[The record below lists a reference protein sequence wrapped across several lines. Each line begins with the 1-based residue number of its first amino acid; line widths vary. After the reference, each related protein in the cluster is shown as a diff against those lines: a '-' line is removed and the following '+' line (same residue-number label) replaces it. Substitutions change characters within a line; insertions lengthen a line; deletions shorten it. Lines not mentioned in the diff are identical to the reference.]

1 VSERR
6 ERARLQLSME
16 VAVSVSA
23 LLDLYTTLFHSLQFA
38 VSRSSAHTY
47 TTTSRLL
54 HLLAGHFQSTP
65 EHLGHLAIN
74 ICFY

>member
-23 LLDLYTTLFHSLQFA
+23 LLDLYTTFHSLQFA

-74 ICFY
+74 ICIY